1 MLGMGITAEVPFSQ
15 LIQHPK
21 DTVAKLEETPRRRL
35 RLDRRDGD
43 DLILASAARAEA
55 EDRALSLTSQLFFSM
70 MKNDPG
76 AQALLLSLPDV
87 FPWVRFLPD

>member
-1 MLGMGITAEVPFSQ
+1 MSATSNTTEIPFSH

-21 DTVAKLEETPRRRL
+21 AAVAKLEETPRRRL

-55 EDRALSLTSQLFFSM
+55 EDRALNMTSQI
-70 MKNDPG
+70 G
-76 AQALLLSLPDV
+76 RAHV
-87 FPWVRFLPD
+87 